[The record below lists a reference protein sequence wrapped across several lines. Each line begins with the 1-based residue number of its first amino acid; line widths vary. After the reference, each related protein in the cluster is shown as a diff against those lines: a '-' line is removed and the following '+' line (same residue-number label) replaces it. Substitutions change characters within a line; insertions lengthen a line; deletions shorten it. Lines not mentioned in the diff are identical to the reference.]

1 MRISRFKTL
10 LAFLILSGLW
20 MQLAC
25 NKKENCDA
33 VTTQAPESEITT
45 LRNHLTSYGIAATED
60 YRGFFYVIINPGGT
74 DKPSVCDDVKVNYV
88 GRFLNG
94 TVFDQANGAS
104 FGLQKLI
111 VGWQE
116 GIPLIGAGGKIRLYL
131 PPTLAY
137 GSTASGSIPA
147 NSNLI
152 FDIDLLGF

>member
-1 MRISRFKTL
+1 MRFSRLKAI
-10 LAFLILSGLW
+10 LAFLLLSGLF

-33 VTTQAPESEITT
+33 VTIQAPESEITT
-45 LRNHLTSYGIAATED
+45 LRNHLTSYGITTTED
-60 YRGFFYVIINPGGT
+60 YRGFFYVIINPGGS

>member
-1 MRISRFKTL
+1 MAFTNFKTQLFVL
-10 LAFLILSGLW
+10 LLSGLLI
-20 MQLAC
+20 QIGC
-25 NKKENCDA
+25 KKKENCDA
-33 VTTQAPESEITT
+33 VTIQAPESEITT
-45 LRNHLTSYGIAATED
+45 LRNHLTTYGITATED
-60 YRGFFYVIINPGGT
+60 YRGFFYVIINPGGS

-137 GSTASGSIPA
+137 GSSGSGSIPA

>member
-1 MRISRFKTL
+1 MAFTNFKTQLFVL
-10 LAFLILSGLW
+10 LLSGLLI
-20 MQLAC
+20 QIGC
-25 NKKENCDA
+25 KKKENCDA
-33 VTTQAPESEITT
+33 VTIQAPESEITI
-45 LRNHLTSYGIAATED
+45 LRNHLTTYGITATED
-60 YRGFFYVIINPGGT
+60 YRGFFYVIINPGGS

-137 GSTASGSIPA
+137 GSSGSGSIPA

>member
-1 MRISRFKTL
+1 MQIDSLKIVLVL
-10 LAFLILSGLW
+10 LLLSGSLI
-20 MQLAC
+20 QTAC
-25 NKKENCDA
+25 SKKENCDP
-33 VTTQAPESEITT
+33 VTTAAPESEITT
-45 LRNHLTSYGIAATED
+45 LRNHLTTYGITATED
-60 YRGFFYVIINPGGT
+60 YRGFFYVIINPGGS

-137 GSTASGSIPA
+137 GSSGSGSIPA